1 MILLKRSAYAL
12 LPVDFKNDPWFKNSK
27 LQTLKRLN
35 ELIGPKRIVVAL
47 ILRITTLITVLNSF
61 TISTTA
67 LVQQQHTTH
76 FLNGM
81 HKNISV
87 ALSELNLIDKKLE
100 AKVNALEEVVLAIRQ
115 DIANIKTR
123 LATKCHAFSQYICVT
138 PLPYST
144 TTEWLKTKT
153 HLQGIWKDTDIS
165 YDLEVLKIKISDI
178 SKSHL
183 ETWNIDELARD
194 LKNNLSALNPLD
206 WVQYIILL
214 VIIFGIT
221 LLVIIV
227 FPLIFRVLL
236 RSVAMTKWYILE
248 HWLRNKDKILKI
260 KKGEM
265 PGHSGGVSL

>member
-1 MILLKRSAYAL
+1 M
-12 LPVDFKNDPWFKNSK
+12 
-27 LQTLKRLN
+27 QTLKRLN
-35 ELIGPKRIVVAL
+35 ELIRPKRFVAAL
-47 ILRITTLITVLNSF
+47 ILGITALIAILTTL

-67 LVQQQHTTH
+67 LVQQLHTAH
-76 FLNGM
+76 FVNDM

-87 ALSELNLIDKKLE
+87 ALSELYFIDKKLE
-100 AKVNALEEVVLAIRQ
+100 AKVNALKEVVLAIGQ

-123 LATKCHAFSQYICVT
+123 LATKCHASFQYICVT
-138 PLPYST
+138 PLPYNAT
-144 TTEWLKTKT
+144 TNWEKTKT

-165 YDLEVLKIKISDI
+165 HDLEQLKVKISDI

-183 ETWNIDELARD
+183 DTWNIDELARD

-236 RSVAMTKWYILE
+236 KSVATTKRDILE
-248 HWLRNKDKILKI
+248 LRLRNKDKLK
-260 KKGEM
+260 KNKGEM
-265 PGHSGGVSL
+265 SGYSGGVSL

>member
-1 MILLKRSAYAL
+1 MQA
-12 LPVDFKNDPWFKNSK
+12 
-27 LQTLKRLN
+27 LKRLN
-35 ELIGPKRIVVAL
+35 ELIRPKRFVAAL
-47 ILRITTLITVLNSF
+47 ILGITALIAILTSF
-61 TISTTA
+61 TLSTTA

-100 AKVNALEEVVLAIRQ
+100 AKVNALEEVVLGIRQ

-123 LATKCHAFSQYICVT
+123 LATKCHAFFQYICVT

-165 YDLEVLKIKISDI
+165 HDLEVLKIKISDI
-178 SKSHL
+178 STSHL

-206 WVQYIILL
+206 WVQYIILH

-236 RSVAMTKWYILE
+236 KSVATTK
-248 HWLRNKDKILKI
+248 RDILKLRLRI
-260 KKGEM
+260 IDKFKKKKKG
-265 PGHSGGVSL
+265 

>member
-100 AKVNALEEVVLAIRQ
+100 AKVNTLKEVVLAIR
-115 DIANIKTR
+115 
-123 LATKCHAFSQYICVT
+123 
-138 PLPYST
+138 
-144 TTEWLKTKT
+144 
-153 HLQGIWKDTDIS
+153 
-165 YDLEVLKIKISDI
+165 
-178 SKSHL
+178 
-183 ETWNIDELARD
+183 
-194 LKNNLSALNPLD
+194 
-206 WVQYIILL
+206 
-214 VIIFGIT
+214 
-221 LLVIIV
+221 
-227 FPLIFRVLL
+227 
-236 RSVAMTKWYILE
+236 
-248 HWLRNKDKILKI
+248 
-260 KKGEM
+260 
-265 PGHSGGVSL
+265 